1 MATPDELRAGL
12 AAARGDFQGALSTAG
27 ANWERKPAASEGEG
41 EGEETWA
48 ARQVAEHVVKVE
60 LFFANLICTA
70 CGYDG
75 PASPFGD
82 AEIQLPSA
90 AEARTA
96 FDKAVAAADSK
107 INYVTE
113 TDLAHKDPKDR
124 TVAEILTMWGGH
136 TKDHAAQVQAASA

>member
-27 ANWERKPAASEGEG
+27 ANWERQPEGSEGEDA
-41 EGEETWA
+41 WS

-60 LFFANLICTA
+60 LFFANLICTS

-75 PASPFGD
+75 PDSPFGD
-82 AEIQLPSA
+82 AEINLPSA

-136 TKDHAAQVQAASA
+136 TKGHAAQVQAASV